1 MVVEFEGSVPYS
13 VAELMNPRGSNVLS
27 SRQAFEQR
35 KMYKDVPYFIDLP
48 TPLKSLYDKLYFGR
62 VDLIQNGVVIKQQTS
77 NLKQINTTAG
87 NIFVLNFVADA
98 FEDLKQH
105 LLMAADA
112 GFISTDSV
120 YTQLDPINGLLDYS
134 PPYIS
139 LQKTWQQRFTT
150 RINSNRQISNRIT
163 GLQAYVKE
171 LFSYIDSR
179 VNYAPLTFTGYVVS
193 NYSSPMISGLSIELQ
208 TDNYSTDAVKMS
220 KYMKDPN
227 FRYFVKAARKFGFYV
242 DRNGPWK
249 LTADPLSCP
258 MQGYMSHY
266 VNVSPTFPG
275 VSFFNHYYEKT
286 YLQDFDRLKETLRVM
301 YNKFATD
308 FPRITIETTRHT
320 RCHRGTQQ
328 EVSYRLPTN
337 AAAVDALG
345 DRYWLD
351 VYFKMRLKESQLEM
365 TDYQYKYNMAVEIL
379 AAYDLNRAVRYINNE
394 IKPYLYD
401 LRVGEKPL
409 TKENR
414 PVRIGTVRDIQPP
427 PQRKRTMMASR
438 FRPSCPDLPPCPET
452 VDTGPADDND
462 TEPTISAGASVPETL
477 DYGPGMYNI
486 PDHQHIVEQ

>member
-1 MVVEFEGSVPYS
+1 MVVEFNGSVPYS
-13 VAELMNPRGSNVLS
+13 VAQLMNPRGSNVLS
-27 SRQAFEQR
+27 TREAFEQR

-87 NIFVLNFVADA
+87 NIFVLDFVADA

-105 LLMAADA
+105 LLMAATA
-112 GFISTDSV
+112 GLISTQSV
-120 YTQLDPINGLLDYS
+120 YAQLDPINGLLDYS
-134 PPYIS
+134 PPYVS
-139 LQKTWQQRFTT
+139 LKQAWQGRFTT
-150 RINSNRQISNRIT
+150 RIKSNRQISNRVT

-171 LFSYIDSR
+171 LFSYMDSR
-179 VNYAPLTFTGYVVS
+179 VNYMPLTFTGYVVS

-208 TDNYSTDAVKMS
+208 TDDYSTDAVKMS

-227 FRYFVKAARKFGFYV
+227 FRYFVQAARKFGFYV

-258 MQGYMSHY
+258 MQRYMSKY
-266 VNVSPTFPG
+266 INVSPTFPG
-275 VSFFNHYYEKT
+275 VSFFSHYYEKT
-286 YLQDFDRLKETLRVM
+286 YLQDFAGLKDTLRVM

-320 RCHRGTQQ
+320 RCQRGTQQ
-328 EVSYRLPTN
+328 EVSYRLPTD
-337 AAAVDALG
+337 AAAVDTLG

-351 VYFKMRLKESQLEM
+351 VYFKIRLKESQLEM
-365 TDYQYKYNMAVEIL
+365 TDYRYKYNMALEIL
-379 AAYDLNRAVRYINNE
+379 ETYDLDRAVRYINNE

-409 TKENR
+409 TKEER
-414 PVRIGTVRDIQPP
+414 PVRIGTVRDVQPP
-427 PQRKRTMMASR
+427 PQRKRTMASR
-438 FRPSCPDLPPCPET
+438 FRPSCPDLLPCPVAPQPEAPGDD
-452 VDTGPADDND
+452 DTGDD
-462 TEPTISAGASVPETL
+462 SVVTGPSVRETL
-477 DYGPGMYNI
+477 DYGPSMYSV
-486 PDHQHIVEQ
+486 PGHEHTDLE

>member
-1 MVVEFEGSVPYS
+1 MVVEFDGSVPYS
-13 VAELMNPRGSNVLS
+13 VAQLMNPRGSNALS
-27 SRQAFEQR
+27 SREAFEQR

-87 NIFVLNFVADA
+87 NIFVLDFVADA

-105 LLMAADA
+105 LLMAATE
-112 GFISTDSV
+112 GLISTDSV

-134 PPYIS
+134 PPYIT
-139 LQKTWQQRFTT
+139 LKQTWQRRFTT
-150 RINSNRQISNRIT
+150 RINSNRQISNRVT

-171 LFSYIDSR
+171 LFSYMDSR
-179 VNYAPLTFTGYVVS
+179 VNYIPLTFTGYVVS

-208 TDNYSTDAVKMS
+208 TNNYSTDAVKMS

-227 FRYFVKAARKFGFYV
+227 FRYFVQAARKFGFYV

-249 LTADPLSCP
+249 ITADPLSCP

-266 VNVSPTFPG
+266 INVSPAFPG

-286 YLQDFDRLKETLRVM
+286 YLQDFARLKDTLRVM

-337 AAAVDALG
+337 AATVDTLG

-351 VYFKMRLKESQLEM
+351 VYFKIRLKESQLEM
-365 TDYQYKYNMAVEIL
+365 TDYRYKYNMAIEIL
-379 AAYDLNRAVRYINNE
+379 ETYDLNRAVRYINNE

-409 TKENR
+409 TKEER

-427 PQRKRTMMASR
+427 PQRKRTMASR
-438 FRPSCPDLPPCPET
+438 FRPSCPDLPPCPVVTGMERAAALPT
-452 VDTGPADDND
+452 SQAPTPTAPTGPAV
-462 TEPTISAGASVPETL
+462 IG
-477 DYGPGMYNI
+477 YGESLFGG
-486 PDHQHIVEQ
+486 PDGHGH